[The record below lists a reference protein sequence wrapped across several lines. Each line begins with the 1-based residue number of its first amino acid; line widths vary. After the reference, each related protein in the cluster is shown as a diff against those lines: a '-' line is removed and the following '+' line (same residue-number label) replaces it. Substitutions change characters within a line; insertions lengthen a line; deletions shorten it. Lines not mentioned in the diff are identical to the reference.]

1 MEEDIMG
8 ENNENG
14 DFLSLGAGAVAALIL
29 LALVLKLTG
38 IQVEGWIRYAVIP
51 VYVVL
56 LVFCAWAVDPISKK
70 SGVINVV

>member
-8 ENNENG
+8 KNNENG

-56 LVFCAWAVDPISKK
+56 LVFCAWAVDRIRKK
-70 SGVINVV
+70 